1 MKHIVLSILVVV
13 AMTACATK
21 KPCPPCGKTTV
32 CAVK

>member
-21 KPCPPCGKTTV
+21 KPCPPCGKTAVCTV
-32 CAVK
+32 K